1 MQSNIF
7 NYLQVFFRRK
17 HLFLYPFLFT
27 VFVVVI
33 ASFVMPKTYISSSV
47 ILIEEE
53 DVINPLI
60 SGLAISTTVVD
71 RLRILR
77 EQILSWKSLTEL
89 TKRLKLDADIKT
101 QYSYEELIKDLR
113 KNISVESRGEQLVMI
128 SYSGENPDTVQQ
140 VAKTLTEIFIQQNV
154 DAKTRE
160 TDVAV
165 SFLED
170 QLKLYRHKIKA
181 DEIKNL
187 QEQLDQLLV
196 DSTKKHPMVQ
206 NLQSR
211 IEKLKS
217 ELDKDDIDVRLQSQ
231 KPLADKDMLSYMI
244 LKELKKG
251 DEKTSTD
258 PVGDM
263 ADNMS
268 LNLSNQTGLALDATV
283 NEDVYAMLLQRL
295 ETARITQKLDTFKEG
310 TRFTVIDPPRLPL
323 KPSKPDPIKFL
334 MMGIVL
340 GAGMGYGCIFLA
352 EMIDRSYKN
361 IHEAKEELPLPVLG
375 AISTIITEDEFQKTK
390 QGARFTYIMMAI
402 FFGLLIVMVLVFS
415 LVR

>member
-1 MQSNIF
+1 MQSNLV
-7 NYLQVFFRRK
+7 NYLQIFFRRK
-17 HLFLYPFLFT
+17 HLFLYPFLLT
-27 VFVVVI
+27 VTVVVI

-60 SGLAISTTVVD
+60 SGLAVSTTVVD

-89 TKRLKLDADIKT
+89 TKRLKLDANIKS
-101 QYSYEELIKDLR
+101 QFDYEELIKGLR
-113 KNISVESRGEQLVMI
+113 KNINVESRGQQLVMI
-128 SYSGENPDTVQQ
+128 SYSADNPEVVQK
-140 VAKTLTEIFIQQNV
+140 VAKTLTDIFIQQNV

-170 QLKLYRHKIKA
+170 QLKLYRYKIKS
-181 DEIKNL
+181 DEINNL
-187 QEQLDQLLV
+187 QDQLDQLLV
-196 DSTKKHPMVQ
+196 DSTPKHPMVK
-206 NLQSR
+206 NLQAK
-211 IEKLKS
+211 IEKLEF

-231 KPLADKDMLSYMI
+231 KPMADKDMLSYMI

-251 DEKTSTD
+251 DDSYSID
-258 PVGDM
+258 PMGDM
-263 ADNMS
+263 ANNMS
-268 LNLSNQTGLALDATV
+268 VNLSNSTGLALDASI
-283 NEDVYAMLLQRL
+283 NEDVYGMLLKRL

-323 KPSKPDPIKFL
+323 KPSKPDPIQFL
-334 MMGIVL
+334 LMGVFL
-340 GAGMGYGCIFLA
+340 GAAVGYGCIFLA
-352 EMIDRSYKN
+352 EMIDRSFKN
-361 IHEAKEELPLPVLG
+361 IYDAKTELSLPVLG
-375 AISTIITEDEFQKTK
+375 VISTIITETEFQKSK
-390 QGARFTYIMMAI
+390 QGAKFTYIIMSI
-402 FFGLLIVMVLVFS
+402 FFGLLISIVLVFS

>member
-1 MQSNIF
+1 MQSNLV
-7 NYLQVFFRRK
+7 NYLQIFFRRK
-17 HLFLYPFLFT
+17 HLFLYPFLLT
-27 VFVVVI
+27 VTVVVI
-33 ASFVMPKTYISSSV
+33 ASFVLPKTYVSSSV

-60 SGLAISTTVVD
+60 SGLAVSTTVVD

-89 TKRLKLDADIKT
+89 TKRLNLDAAIKS
-101 QYSYEELIKDLR
+101 QYSYEEFIKDLR
-113 KNISVESRGEQLVMI
+113 KNITVESRGEQLVMI
-128 SYSGENPDTVQQ
+128 AYSGENPETVQQ
-140 VAKTLTEIFIQQNV
+140 VAKTLTDIFIQQNV

-160 TDVAV
+160 THVAV

-170 QLKLYRHKIKA
+170 QLKLYRHKIKS

-187 QEQLDQLLV
+187 QDQLDQLLV
-196 DSTKKHPMVQ
+196 DSTVKHPMVQ

-211 IEKLKS
+211 IDKLKT
-217 ELDKDDIDVRLQSQ
+217 ELDKDEIDVRLQAQ

-251 DEKTSTD
+251 DDSAASD
-258 PVGDM
+258 SVSDM
-263 ADNMS
+263 ANNLS
-268 LNLSNQTGLALDATV
+268 LNLNNRAGMALDATV
-283 NEDVYAMLLQRL
+283 NEDVYAMLLKRL

-334 MMGIVL
+334 MMGLVL
-340 GAGMGYGCIFLA
+340 GAGIGYGCIFLA
-352 EMIDRSYKN
+352 EMLDRSYKN
-361 IHEAKEELPLPVLG
+361 IYDVKGDMTLPILG

-390 QGARFTYIMMAI
+390 KGAKFTYLMMAL

-415 LVR
+415 MVR